1 MQMNMIGEDQDIKI
15 KEDME
20 IMKAGDI
27 MTMMIMK
34 TLEELMMLMIK
45 EEDKSLEEEE
55 MMIMI
60 QEVLEIPIIEGTNWE
75 IMKI

>member
-34 TLEELMMLMIK
+34 TLEDLMMLMIK

-60 QEVLEIPIIEGTNWE
+60 QEVLGIPIIEGTNWE